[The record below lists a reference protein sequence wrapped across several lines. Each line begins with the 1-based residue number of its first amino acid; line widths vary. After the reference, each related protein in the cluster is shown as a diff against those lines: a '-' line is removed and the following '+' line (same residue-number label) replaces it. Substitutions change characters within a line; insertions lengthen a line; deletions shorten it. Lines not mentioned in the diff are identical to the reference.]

1 MIINA
6 PKSVLVAKLT
16 FYGYPLQKIISGH
29 GLAFSTGFLCK
40 QCSKRLISNSLK

>member
-16 FYGYPLQKIISGH
+16 FYGYPLQKIISQYMD
-29 GLAFSTGFLCK
+29 LDLYFLLEFCVD
-40 QCSKRLISNSLK
+40 SRMPF

>member
-16 FYGYPLQKIISGH
+16 FYGYPLQKIISLYMDLH
-29 GLAFSTGFLCK
+29 FLLEFCVD
-40 QCSKRLISNSLK
+40 SRMSF